1 MGTSLVNQSYWLA
14 LDQDTRALRA
24 GFRPGAGTPVPEPGM
39 IEAAVLARGWT
50 LDALDPAALANFISD
65 CRSAVVRRSVAVG
78 DGGNHAGDDPGRRAG
93 SGEHAPGRAL
103 LAELSAIETAAGQLG
118 AVVALAAA
126 PAPSVGPAE
135 GVAAGVTGRAAGT
148 AGTAGAATGES
159 VGEPAIEHVIEH
171 VIGQVVDGSF
181 TLDMGPDAMQVLM
194 TLQPARGGRP
204 VSLAQVRA
212 ALAELG
218 VVYGVREHELLQML
232 EVGAGEDMLIAAGIP
247 PAEGTPTRF
256 ETLIDEPRG
265 TASQGGDDNALVDY
279 RALGDLLLVT
289 PGMRLMRRIPPSP
302 GKDGVDVRGQPA
314 LSRAPV
320 DIPYDEPL
328 TGVVRDEQDR
338 EVLVAAIAGAP
349 SFLPHGVSVNPV
361 VEVDAVNL
369 SSGNIDFD
377 GTLQVRGDVTTGMQ
391 VKVTG
396 DVVVS
401 GTVEAAQIDAG
412 GNVVVKG
419 GIVGVA
425 EGMPGVLEG
434 AGRSAQ
440 VTARGSIQARFIGN
454 ATISAG
460 KDVVVQTEIRQSEV
474 LAGDSVTVGARG
486 SSQGSIQGGQVRAL
500 KSVKA
505 VTIGSMAGVRT
516 FIQVGINPH
525 AQAQRE
531 ALERTRKRLTEE
543 KGKLEQLL
551 MVLQKHPARAANGIG
566 ERALQTHAKLLAD
579 LAALQAREAALAQD
593 NEVAVSATIEAS
605 KKIHGGV
612 TLQVGRGREEI
623 VEDIGAAKASQQDGK
638 LILR

>member
-1 MGTSLVNQSYWLA
+1 
-14 LDQDTRALRA
+14 
-24 GFRPGAGTPVPEPGM
+24 
-39 IEAAVLARGWT
+39 
-50 LDALDPAALANFISD
+50 
-65 CRSAVVRRSVAVG
+65 
-78 DGGNHAGDDPGRRAG
+78 
-93 SGEHAPGRAL
+93 
-103 LAELSAIETAAGQLG
+103 
-118 AVVALAAA
+118 
-126 PAPSVGPAE
+126 
-135 GVAAGVTGRAAGT
+135 
-148 AGTAGAATGES
+148 
-159 VGEPAIEHVIEH
+159 
-171 VIGQVVDGSF
+171 
-181 TLDMGPDAMQVLM
+181 
-194 TLQPARGGRP
+194 
-204 VSLAQVRA
+204 
-212 ALAELG
+212 
-218 VVYGVREHELLQML
+218 
-232 EVGAGEDMLIAAGIP
+232 
-247 PAEGTPTRF
+247 
-256 ETLIDEPRG
+256 
-265 TASQGGDDNALVDY
+265 
-279 RALGDLLLVT
+279 
-289 PGMRLMRRIPPSP
+289 
-302 GKDGVDVRGQPA
+302 
-314 LSRAPV
+314 
-320 DIPYDEPL
+320 
-328 TGVVRDEQDR
+328 
-338 EVLVAAIAGAP
+338 
-349 SFLPHGVSVNPV
+349 
-361 VEVDAVNL
+361 
-369 SSGNIDFD
+369 
-377 GTLQVRGDVTTGMQ
+377 
-391 VKVTG
+391 
-396 DVVVS
+396 
-401 GTVEAAQIDAG
+401 
-412 GNVVVKG
+412 
-419 GIVGVA
+419 
-425 EGMPGVLEG
+425 VLEG